1 MSKEILDITKE
12 IISIKS
18 TSYHELEVASYISS
32 LLHKENIPHVFDEF
46 NPRDYTNSK
55 LTDLPKTANI
65 YVELG
70 SGNETLMLYAH
81 TDVVDAKQ
89 DLFKPFVKDGKL
101 YGRGASDMKSS
112 VAGLLHFL
120 LNNYEKIKNSNK
132 KIIFWFIAD
141 EETSATG
148 IKRCVEWLKSKN
160 INNISCILME
170 PTDNFTKLENGGKGY
185 CFLDIEGDM
194 SDIIASF
201 KRIKQSKD
209 QILAK
214 YPDKMD
220 GFNTPTAELTKISCS
235 EIIKDANIKFVE
247 GKPNHASRPYEN
259 GAINA
264 LELVIKQNENISYI
278 ITSDSEGPNTL
289 PGKAFFITNDSKYNN
304 LYCKAH
310 IDIRTNLAADKK
322 DALIQDITNFISKN
336 LKISIR
342 DRGKAFKTTDE
353 QLIALCE
360 KATGQKIKI
369 LLATGG
375 SDAPY
380 LLELTDKI
388 VIFGPGTKKVIH
400 TEGEFIEITA
410 LEKTPQIIKNIVN
423 EYLQGGIK

>member
-1 MSKEILDITKE
+1 MSKEILDIAKE

-18 TSYHELEVASYISS
+18 TPYHELEVVNYISN

-46 NPRDYTNSK
+46 NPGDYTNPPRK
-55 LTDLPKTANI
+55 DLPKTANI

-70 SGNETLMLYAH
+70 SGNETLILYAH

-89 DLFKPFVKDGKL
+89 DLFKPFMKDGKL

-120 LNNYEKIKNSNK
+120 LNNYEKIKNKNK
-132 KIIFWFIAD
+132 RILFSFIAD

-148 IKRCVEWLKSKN
+148 TKRFIEWIKSKA
-160 INNISCILME
+160 IKNISCILME

-185 CFLDIEGDM
+185 CFLDIEGNM
-194 SDIIASF
+194 IDIIDSF

-214 YPDKMD
+214 YPDKGD
-220 GFNTPTAELTKISCS
+220 GFNAPTVELTKISCS
-235 EIIKDANIKFVE
+235 EIIKDTNIKFVE

-259 GAINA
+259 GAVNA
-264 LELVIKQNENISYI
+264 LELALKQNENISYI
-278 ITSDSEGPNTL
+278 ITRDSEGPNTL
-289 PGKAFFITNDSKYNN
+289 PGKAFFITNNSKYHN
-304 LYCKAH
+304 LHCKAH

-322 DALIQDITNFISKN
+322 DAIIQDITNLISKN
-336 LKISIR
+336 LKVNVR
-342 DRGKAFKTTDE
+342 DKGNAYKTTDN

-360 KATGQKIKI
+360 KASGEKIKI

-380 LLELTDKI
+380 FLEITDKI

-400 TEGEFIEITA
+400 TEEEFIEITA